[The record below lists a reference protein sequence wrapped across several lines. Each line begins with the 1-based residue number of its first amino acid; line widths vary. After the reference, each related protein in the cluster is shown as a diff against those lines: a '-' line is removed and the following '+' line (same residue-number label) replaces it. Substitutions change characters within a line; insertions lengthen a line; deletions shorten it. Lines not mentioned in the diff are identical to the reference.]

1 VDVANADAVSGAKQI
16 KLLGLAGIYSQI
28 MTDNIPN
35 LRGLSIPF
43 GLEYIPIGWME
54 SISISKGTAS
64 VRYGSESITGQIN
77 VDYIQPDR
85 GDLLDF
91 NLYGESTTG
100 KIESNLYSAVKL
112 NKKLSTATFFRYQN
126 KLKPDKNKDKNKDG
140 FMDSPSVKQFIFLSR
155 WKYKISK
162 KVVLKF
168 GAKYVKEDRYG
179 GQLSFDKEK
188 PRDVNNGYGIGIK
201 TDRYELFT
209 KGAYFFNDTKTT
221 SLSFFGFFAHH
232 KQESFF
238 GLNDYNATENNF
250 YGNVMFQT
258 NLSKDGKSSLILGTS
273 FVIDNY
279 DKQLSGNIL
288 PELKVKNDEQLKD
301 LISLKKESIPGA
313 FIEYTYENKDHL
325 TILLGLRSDFHNMY
339 GTLITPRVHFKYNL
353 TNNTVVRASA
363 GKGFRS
369 PNIIAE
375 NIYLLSS
382 SRKLKIKEIPDI
394 EEAWNYGINLS
405 QDLKLFGRE
414 MTVNFEFFRTEFM
427 NQLIIDRDQDISSIY
442 VYNLKGKSYSNNFQ
456 IEANYELFDRMDMVL
471 AARYNDVKVT
481 INNQFIKKPLSSDF
495 KALINLSYT
504 TNLKKWQF
512 DFTTLFNGKSRI
524 PDISNIPLEYQP
536 EYKEYSP
543 EYMMMNVQITK
554 YFRKWDLYFGCENL
568 TNFKQNNPI
577 LAADKPFEKYFDS
590 SLIWGPIAG
599 RKFYLGLRYKIKHN
613 N

>member
-1 VDVANADAVSGAKQI
+1 
-16 KLLGLAGIYSQI
+16 

-43 GLEYIPIGWME
+43 GLEYIPVGWMQ
-54 SISISKGTAS
+54 SISVSKGTAS

-77 VDYIQPDR
+77 VNYIEPNI
-85 GDLLDF
+85 GDLFNF

-100 KIESNLYSAVKL
+100 KIESNMYSAVKL
-112 NKKLSTATFFRYQN
+112 NKKLSTATFIRYQN
-126 KLKPDKNKDKNKDG
+126 KVIPDKNKDKNKDG
-140 FMDSPSVKQFIFLSR
+140 FMDSPSVKQLIFLSR

-168 GAKYVKEDRYG
+168 GAKYVNEDRHG
-179 GQLSFDKEK
+179 GQLSFNKDK
-188 PRDVNNGYGIGIK
+188 PRDKNNGYGIEIK
-201 TDRYELFT
+201 TNRFELFT
-209 KGAYFFNDTKTT
+209 KGAYFFNKTKTT

-238 GLNDYNATENNF
+238 GLNDYNAKENNF

-279 DKQLSGNIL
+279 DKRLSGTIL
-288 PELKVKNDEQLKD
+288 PEAKVKNDEQLKD
-301 LISLKKESIPGA
+301 LLSLKKESVPST
-313 FIEYTYENKDHL
+313 FIEYTYENNDHL

-353 TNNTVVRASA
+353 TDNTIVRASA

-382 SRKLKIKEIPDI
+382 SRKLKIKETPKI
-394 EEAWNYGINLS
+394 EEAWNYGINLT
-405 QDLKLFGRE
+405 QDLNLFGRK
-414 MTVNFEFFRTEFM
+414 MTVDFEFFRTEFK

-456 IEANYELFDRMDMVL
+456 IEANYELFNRMDLVI
-471 AARYNDVKVT
+471 AARYNDVRET
-481 INNQFIKKPLSSDF
+481 INKQFREKPMNSNF
-495 KALINLSYT
+495 KALINLSYA

-512 DFTTLFNGKSRI
+512 DFTTLFNGKARI
-524 PDISNIPLEYQP
+524 PDISNIPPKYQDQLK
-536 EYKEYSP
+536 YKEYSP
-543 EYMMMNVQITK
+543 EYMRMNIKITK

-568 TNFKQNNPI
+568 TNFKQKNPI
-577 LAADKPFEKYFDS
+577 LAADNPFGKYFDS

-613 N
+613 